1 MFKRLFGKSKDSGGG
16 GGAPPPHGKTDAL
29 SSIEKLNETLEMLE
43 KREALLHKKMAQEI
57 QKAKEYTR
65 QKNKRGACVACVA
78 ACGARASSPLSPSSI
93 RPLPC
98 APNADARPRC
108 SAPAPC
114 PLPPHPAIPPP
125 PRNAAALQ
133 CLKRKKMYEA
143 QADQLANQQL
153 RIHDQKIMLEGA
165 KATTETVAAM
175 RTGAQAMK
183 KLQKETNIEDVDKTL
198 DDIMD
203 QTENMRQI
211 NEALGQPIGI
221 AAEID
226 EDDLDAELQELE
238 AEELDRQLMEP
249 AVPPSIERH
258 QAQAQQQA
266 SRPAPLPQESLPAV
280 PTGKIQSKEDD
291 ELAAL
296 EAELAL

>member
-1 MFKRLFGKSKDSGGG
+1 MTPIMRRAKS
-16 GGAPPPHGKTDAL
+16 AVT
-29 SSIEKLNETLEMLE
+29 
-43 KREALLHKKMAQEI
+43 
-57 QKAKEYTR
+57 
-65 QKNKRGACVACVA
+65 
-78 ACGARASSPLSPSSI
+78 
-93 RPLPC
+93 
-98 APNADARPRC
+98 
-108 SAPAPC
+108 
-114 PLPPHPAIPPP
+114 
-125 PRNAAALQ
+125 
-133 CLKRKKMYEA
+133 RKKMYEA